1 MVLVCAL
8 RAGIHSVPESHG
20 SSHNFVPEAKSW
32 RSFVWLFALCAK
44 CSVYSYLPFHHYGHV
59 VICCWESEFLTRTH
73 RAETSFSCAADSFF
87 RDCAMCVQYSVLL
100 AFIIASDKLV
110 CLRAEWIRVCEWR
123 AASRWHKRHTKNTK
137 IRKLVMRRKL
147 VSCGKTNKMECYNS
161 YERRRCL

>member
-1 MVLVCAL
+1 M
-8 RAGIHSVPESHG
+8 
-20 SSHNFVPEAKSW
+20 
-32 RSFVWLFALCAK
+32 LCAPGFTRCPNRMEAATTSYLK
-44 CSVYSYLPFHHYGHV
+44 PKVGVRSSDCLHCVQSAVYSYLPFHHYGHV
-59 VICCWESEFLTRTH
+59 VICCWDSEFLTRTH
-73 RAETSFSCAADSFF
+73 RAETSFSYAADSFF

-123 AASRWHKRHTKNTK
+123 ATSRWHKRHTKNTK